1 MNHTRFPK
9 EKHLPYWARRGNK
22 DKKGD
27 RVECDDDDE
36 HLRSKHVEAWNKL
49 IIKFSASSWLILR

>member
-27 RVECDDDDE
+27 RVERNITLNGVRQHYFITE
-36 HLRSKHVEAWNKL
+36 GNYIGYMFRL
-49 IIKFSASSWLILR
+49 

>member
-1 MNHTRFPK
+1 MCDSVNHTRFPK

-27 RVECDDDDE
+27 RVESE
-36 HLRSKHVEAWNKL
+36 FGMLERKIGVPVHTIRQRELK
-49 IIKFSASSWLILR
+49 